1 MSTNPGF
8 MNDAR
13 SLRVAAIWGETVL
26 GSAVL
31 NPGEVFD
38 WQSTIGVS
46 PPELEA
52 QGQIPTEPV
61 RSMGGNWELDPRG
74 AVAGYL
80 RMRGRE
86 EDVGAF
92 ARAGA
97 PVALL
102 PGDVALFQYGAFA
115 FFAQPVS
122 PAPLL
127 PSGFRPEPW
136 VVIAAFLSGIGHV
149 GLLYS
154 IFKFS
159 TPIPVPEPLELLSE
173 RRLREELGVKALDEE
188 EKEKPTSGDKS
199 GGSGVPDP
207 GIKDKKDQGG
217 GKKMAG
223 AEGKTGKTDGKGET
237 HLPGQVPGVP
247 IGSITDVIG
256 SGAGQQLTDTLAS
269 MQNIATVAGGLNAK
283 DLNWGS
289 GSGFGLKGGGGGGGG
304 TGPGG
309 VPYGAW
315 RVLHRRRA
323 GDRRRRRQGWW
334 WPRRQ
339 GRRWSWRRG
348 AGGEKKISVVSAG
361 GGGSKGFSAD
371 EIRRVVMSHMGQ
383 IRACYESALDA
394 SPGLKGSVTVSWH
407 ITGGG
412 TVSRSSVASSTL
424 GNGRVEGCIT
434 RVVKG
439 WTFKNPDAVEADAS
453 WGFQFTP
460 P

>member
-1 MSTNPGF
+1 

-13 SLRVAAIWGETVL
+13 CLRVAAVWGETVL

-31 NPGEVFD
+31 KPGEAFD
-38 WQSTIGVS
+38 WKATIGIS
-46 PPELEA
+46 PPELET
-52 QGQIPTEPV
+52 QGQIPAEPV

-74 AVAGYL
+74 AASGYL

-86 EDVGAF
+86 EDVAAF

-115 FFAQPVS
+115 FFAQPVA

-136 VVIAAFLSGIGHV
+136 VVVAAFLSGIGHV

-173 RRLREELGVKALDEE
+173 RRLREELGVKAIDEE

-309 VPYGAW
+309 VPYGGGGFNTG
-315 RVLHRRRA
+315 V
-323 GDRRRRRQGWW
+323 GPGSGGGGGKGGGG
-334 WPRRQ
+334 P
-339 GRRWSWRRG
+339 GGKGSG
-348 AGGEKKISVVSAG
+348 GPGGGGTPGEKKISVVSAG